1 MKGLGRVDIGSAFGA
16 LLGAATFFA
25 VDWLIPRTATSQVSD
40 EIHQRCEKAA
50 DYLGCVGTQTMDPGS
65 MTVITQDGAP
75 VAEERD
81 MNAYTN
87 TTDPSAYIL
96 D

>member
-1 MKGLGRVDIGSAFGA
+1 MKGLGRVVIGSAFGA
-16 LLGAATFFA
+16 LLGAAAFFT
-25 VDWLIPRTATSQVSD
+25 VDGLIPRAATSRVSN

-50 DYLGCVGTQTMDPGS
+50 DYLGCVKAQTMDSGS
-65 MTVITQDGAP
+65 ITVVTRDGAL

-96 D
+96 N

>member
-16 LLGAATFFA
+16 LLGAVAFFA
-25 VDWLIPRTATSQVSD
+25 VDGLIPRAATSQVSD

-50 DYLGCVGTQTMDPGS
+50 DYLDCVGTQTMDPGS
-65 MTVITQDGAP
+65 MTVITQDGAS
-75 VAEERD
+75 VAEEQD

-87 TTDPSAYIL
+87 TTDPTAYIL